1 VAALSLLHEFGA
13 DLSARHLWLLQG
25 QPRWTLVHAA
35 AFNGN
40 LAIMRFLEAR
50 VPSLLH
56 AIDDDGNN
64 GARADRCGRVG
75 DARRGLW
82 VCRRVARWQHAS
94 GGEIV
99 SGWIERARARARGR
113 CLRSARGRSQ

>member
-1 VAALSLLHEFGA
+1 MAALSLLHEYGA
-13 DLSARHLWLLQG
+13 DLSARHLWLLQA

-50 VPSLLH
+50 APALLH

-64 GARADRCGRVG
+64 GAVARSTAVGLCCGR
-75 DARRGLW
+75 
-82 VCRRVARWQHAS
+82 
-94 GGEIV
+94 
-99 SGWIERARARARGR
+99 RARSG
-113 CLRSARGRSQ
+113 CL